1 MGKNPLFHGFR
12 ASAVRRAGIVGSILA
27 AEVFLTVWTEGWIE
41 NSQNFLKVNNAN
53 AMAARHMTLFGE
65 YQMHEFTIDTSAAL
79 SMSLIAIPAETGI
92 QLTWAQDDY
101 TTLLGYN
108 IYRADAMDGN
118 YTKLNP
124 TILLSSDE
132 SFIDENAEP
141 GKTYWYTY
149 TVVLS
154 DFSESS
160 PAGKVAATALDT
172 MAPSLYHT
180 PVNQGYEYNNLVIS
194 CTASDN
200 VGISNVT
207 LFYRTPGSEW
217 KELPMLQVNDKF
229 SATIYGSEVSL
240 SGIEYYIVATDDV
253 TTVTKGSAE
262 EPYSVV
268 IKSADAL
275 LGKGDVDGDGTVTT
289 KDALML
295 MQCLNGDL
303 VLSDDEF
310 KRADLNVDGILSA
323 VEALRILQY
332 VNGKITSL
340 I

>member
-1 MGKNPLFHGFR
+1 M
-12 ASAVRRAGIVGSILA
+12 SIVQRNWKTGVL
-27 AEVFLTVWTEGWIE
+27 LTVITLPALLGLYWNWRSEK
-41 NSQNFLKVNNAN
+41 QNII
-53 AMAARHMTLFGE
+53 R
-65 YQMHEFTIDTSAAL
+65 ID
-79 SMSLIAIPAETGI
+79 ETGI

-108 IYRADAMDGN
+108 IYRSEAKDGN
-118 YTKLNP
+118 YVKLNP
-124 TILLSSDE
+124 TILLPTDE

-154 DFSESS
+154 DFSESN

-200 VGISNVT
+200 VAIRNVT
-207 LFYRTPGSEW
+207 LFYRTTGGEW
-217 KELPMLQVNDKF
+217 KELPMLQTNDKF
-229 SATIYGSEVSL
+229 SATIFGSEVSL
-240 SGIEYYIVATDDV
+240 AGIEYYIVASDDV
-253 TTVTKGSAE
+253 NTVTKGSAA

-303 VLSDDEF
+303 LLSDDEF

-340 I
+340 V